1 MAGVKGRSGRK
12 GWKEEA
18 ECKDILDLSFGIL
31 NRALSAT
38 DEEFS
43 LEKKAE
49 LASKFIIKRIP
60 NIDAP
65 EENSNG
71 NRILVYVAGSSRD
84 KEQILSALGST
95 ENKRVECEI

>member
-1 MAGVKGRSGRK
+1 MAGVAGRSGRK
-12 GWKEEA
+12 PWEHEVQTKKVCE
-18 ECKDILDLSFGIL
+18 LSFGIIF
-31 NRALSAT
+31 RALESS

-49 LASKFIIKRIP
+49 LASKFVIKRIP
-60 NIDAP
+60 SIDAP
-65 EENSNG
+65 EENLGG
-71 NRILVYVAGSSRD
+71 NKILVYVAGSARD